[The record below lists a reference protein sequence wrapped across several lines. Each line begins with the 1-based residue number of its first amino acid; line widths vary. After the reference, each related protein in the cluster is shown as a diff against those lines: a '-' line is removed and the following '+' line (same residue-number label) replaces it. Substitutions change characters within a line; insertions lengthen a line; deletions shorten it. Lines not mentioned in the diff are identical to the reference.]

1 MGLLNFSFFKYA
13 LVVNDLSLPLLT
25 IIIIMDII
33 TTVNNKA
40 RDKNDEKGKGFLVDI
55 AIKRRS
61 GEDKIGKNMCKK
73 TKNGL
78 HATGYIL

>member
-1 MGLLNFSFFKYA
+1 
-13 LVVNDLSLPLLT
+13 
-25 IIIIMDII
+25 MDII

-55 AIKRRS
+55 AIKQRS
-61 GEDKIGKNMCKK
+61 DEDKIGKNMCKK